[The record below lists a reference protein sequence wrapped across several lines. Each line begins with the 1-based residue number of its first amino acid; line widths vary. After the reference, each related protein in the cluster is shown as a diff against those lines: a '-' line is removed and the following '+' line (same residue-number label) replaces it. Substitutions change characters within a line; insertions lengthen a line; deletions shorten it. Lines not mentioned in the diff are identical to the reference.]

1 MSMKKK
7 IFTVGSGSWGTAL
20 AAVLA
25 DNKQD
30 VLLYGRNSQEID
42 DINRNHHNSRYFND
56 LTLPS
61 NLTATNDLS
70 QCCDYDIIMLAVPST
85 VCVQTAAAIDKLL
98 HKPAIFINAAKGFH
112 PETFCRLSEMITET
126 VSKEHLSAYFA
137 LSGPSFAEEVI
148 QKQITTVNIVG
159 KKQNIALELQKMFS
173 NDYFRV
179 YRNNDLIGCEYAAGL
194 KNVIAIASGIIN
206 GLGLH
211 DNAKASLI
219 TRGLSE
225 ISRYGLAHGAEMST
239 FMGLC
244 GMGDLILTC
253 SSFTSRNFQ
262 AGYIIGKNNSA
273 AAFYEQ
279 NRQTV
284 EGVEACKIIYRKSV
298 AEKIEMPITAAVY
311 QVLFENKRPSDIIN
325 SLMHRDLKY
334 EIY

>member
-25 DNKQD
+25 DNGQD
-30 VLLYGRNSQEID
+30 VLLYGRNSQEIA

-56 LTLPS
+56 LALPT
-61 NLTATNDLS
+61 NLVATDDLS
-70 QCCDYDIIMLAVPST
+70 LCGDYDIILLAVPST
-85 VCVQTAAAIDKLL
+85 ACVQTAATIDKLL
-98 HKPAIFINAAKGFH
+98 HKPVIFINAAKGFH
-112 PETFCRLSEMITET
+112 PQTFRRLSEMITET
-126 VSKEHLSAYFA
+126 VSEEHLSAYFA

-159 KKQNIALELQKMFS
+159 KDQNIALELQKMFS

-179 YRNNDLIGCEYAAGL
+179 YRNDDLIGCEYASGL
-194 KNVIAIASGIIN
+194 KNVMAIASGIIN

-225 ISRYGLAHGAEMST
+225 ISRYGLAHGAKMST

-273 AAFYEQ
+273 TAFYEQ
-279 NRQTV
+279 NKQTV

-298 AEKIEMPITAAVY
+298 SEKIEMPITASVY
-311 QVLFENKRPSDIIN
+311 QVLFENKRPSDVIN